1 LHTMKI
7 TRVRTILS
15 TAPQRDIFMKS
26 RARRSAAFILIETD
40 TELTGLGETY
50 AGYFIPEAVPS
61 IVDFY
66 APILIGQ
73 NPLDVDALSRRLFLS
88 GKFWARVG
96 LGSIVISGIE
106 SALLDLKGKML
117 GVPVYEL

>member
-1 LHTMKI
+1 MRI
-7 TRVRTILS
+7 VDVRTVLLTGPS
-15 TAPQRDIFMKS
+15 TNDPYLGRT
-26 RARRSAAFILIETD
+26 RRSAAFILIETD

-73 NPLDVDALSRRLFLS
+73 DPLDVDTLSRRLFLS
-88 GKFWARVG
+88 GKFWGRVG

-117 GVPVYEL
+117 GVPVYELL